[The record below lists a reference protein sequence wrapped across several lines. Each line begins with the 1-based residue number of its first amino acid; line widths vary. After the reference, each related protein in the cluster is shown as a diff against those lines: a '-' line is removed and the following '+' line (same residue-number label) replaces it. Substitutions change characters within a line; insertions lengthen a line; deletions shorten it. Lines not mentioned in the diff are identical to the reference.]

1 MMGRSYRNFGAGVR
15 ALWGLFIDDGL
26 LAFGLIA
33 WIALAALLVPRLG
46 LTEIGGP
53 ILFAGAVLVL
63 LGSLLRVRRRASRPA
78 KSP

>member
-1 MMGRSYRNFGAGVR
+1 MTGRARRNLQAGAG

-33 WIALAALLVPRLG
+33 WIALAALLVPFLG

-53 ILFAGAVLVL
+53 ILFAGAALVL
-63 LGSLLRVRRRASRPA
+63 IGSLLRVRRRASRPA